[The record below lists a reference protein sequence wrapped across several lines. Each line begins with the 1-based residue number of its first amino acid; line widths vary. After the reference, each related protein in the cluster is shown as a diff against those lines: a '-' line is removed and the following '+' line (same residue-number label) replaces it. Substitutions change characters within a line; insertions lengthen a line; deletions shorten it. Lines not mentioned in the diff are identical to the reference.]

1 MEPVFGDPSDDE
13 DQKNHVVHGGTAN
26 GRSIVVKGNQAGGLT
41 GQGTFVFDTYPVGAN
56 LGNVASG
63 DFNGDGHVDLAYT
76 SIANGTVVI
85 LLQDPVN
92 TGTYQQALS
101 IPLGDEPT
109 DITSIDFNNDGTPDI
124 AAVIKVEGVPRVRVL
139 QNEGNM
145 LFTTVDTAID
155 EGVVLVDAGDVSGN
169 DDIELVTV
177 GGGSD
182 QFLVPP
188 LLTVRSNTS
197 ITCVGD
203 TDFNDVVNVDDM
215 LMVLSQFGPCP
226 GGCSGDFNNDGAV
239 TIDDLLTLIG
249 AWGPCPR

>member
-1 MEPVFGDPSDDE
+1 
-13 DQKNHVVHGGTAN
+13 
-26 GRSIVVKGNQAGGLT
+26 LT

-56 LGNVASG
+56 PGSVASG

-76 SIANGTVVI
+76 SITNGTVVI
-85 LLQDPVN
+85 LLQDPVDA
-92 TGTYQQALS
+92 GTYLQALS
-101 IPLGDEPT
+101 IALGDEPT
-109 DITSIDFNNDGTPDI
+109 DITSIDFNNDGSPDI

-188 LLTVRSNTS
+188 LLTVRANTS

-226 GGCSGDFNNDGAV
+226 NGCSGDFNDDGAV
-239 TIDDLLTLIG
+239 TIDDLLALIG